1 MMAQRRQ
8 KGAKMSVSIVS
19 EPDGKIEAP
28 QAQATAAVAPTGY
41 RVSISQGALE
51 ISARLAKPDEL
62 QFLIKILQAQAA
74 IMTEAIKKEAA

>member
-1 MMAQRRQ
+1 
-8 KGAKMSVSIVS
+8 VSTAT
-19 EPDGKIEAP
+19 EPEGKIEAS

-74 IMTEAIKKEAA
+74 IMTEATKKEAA

>member
-1 MMAQRRQ
+1 
-8 KGAKMSVSIVS
+8 MSVSIVS

-41 RVSISQGALE
+41 RVSISHGALE

-62 QFLIKILQAQAA
+62 QFLIKILQAQAT
-74 IMTEAIKKEAA
+74 IMIEATKKEAA

>member
-1 MMAQRRQ
+1 MMAQRRHR
-8 KGAKMSVSIVS
+8 GAQMSESTAA
-19 EPDGKIEAP
+19 EPEGKIEAS

-74 IMTEAIKKEAA
+74 IMTEAAKKEAA

>member
-1 MMAQRRQ
+1 
-8 KGAKMSVSIVS
+8 MSVSTAT
-19 EPDGKIEAP
+19 EPEGKIEAS